1 VKLTKTDL
9 LQLITGIFV
18 GCLIISNILASKT
31 FTLYGTIILPTAV
44 IIFPIIYIIN
54 DVMAEIYGYA
64 KARRVILL
72 GFAINLLA
80 VVAYN
85 IAIKLPA
92 PIFATDTSN
101 AFALILNNSG
111 RILVASFLAYLI
123 GSLVNAKLMVY
134 MKARLEKYLMLRC
147 MSSTLLGEGLD
158 AMIFITGA
166 FYGLMPNNILLGMVI
181 AQAAV
186 KTLYELAVYPLTRMF
201 ILKLRTLEE

>member
-1 VKLTKTDL
+1 MKLTKTDL